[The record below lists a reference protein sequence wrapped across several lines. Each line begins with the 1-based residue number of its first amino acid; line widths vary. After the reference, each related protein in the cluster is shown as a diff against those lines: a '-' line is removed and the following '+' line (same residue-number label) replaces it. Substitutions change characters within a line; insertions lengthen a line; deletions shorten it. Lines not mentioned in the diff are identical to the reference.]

1 MGAAFCFI
9 TGPIYPRYV
18 RAGHVPARGVPA
30 MTEQIY
36 DQEGQRPRGYDG
48 VGMSLAA
55 ARQRLGLSRE
65 EVADRLRIR
74 SAFLEAIERGRFE
87 QLPGRTYAL
96 GFLRAYGEFL
106 GLDPDAVIEAYRRE
120 GIEGAQAS
128 PYQFRMPKAEHRT
141 PRIGLV
147 LVMLAVAVLAYAG
160 WRYAQ
165 EFGLGDLVGVPAVPD
180 RLAEL
185 VPPPKT
191 PEPAP
196 AATTT
201 DPAATPPAS
210 TQPEAP
216 PATTPPATTAMTPP
230 AAVPP
235 PAPGPAPAPATTAP
249 PAIEPTRPPAPAP
262 TPAPAA
268 EAPPPLPATGAV
280 YGGENADSRVV
291 IRAKADSW
299 VQVYGPGEEMLLSRI
314 LRAGD
319 SYKVP
324 NRADLRLT
332 TGNAGAL
339 EILIEGQALPPL
351 GAQGQ
356 VRRNIP
362 LDGERLRAAAANP
375 PPPPPPARRETP
387 TAATPALPTS
397 PQN

>member
-1 MGAAFCFI
+1 
-9 TGPIYPRYV
+9 
-18 RAGHVPARGVPA
+18 

-165 EFGLGDLVGVPAVPD
+165 EFGLGETLGIPAVPD

-185 VPPPKT
+185 VPPPK
-191 PEPAP
+191 PAEPAHTAP
-196 AATTT
+196 ADGTAATS
-201 DPAATPPAS
+201 A
-210 TQPEAP
+210 AP
-216 PATTPPATTAMTPP
+216 PSTAPDAASAATTPPAP
-230 AAVPP
+230 AAIA
-235 PAPGPAPAPATTAP
+235 PATTTPAATAPATTAP
-249 PAIEPTRPPAPAP
+249 PAIEPTRPPAPPPAP
-262 TPAPAA
+262 TA

-280 YGGENADSRVV
+280 YGGENGDSRVV

-299 VQVYGPGEEMLLSRI
+299 VQVFGPGEEMLLSRI

-324 NRADLRLT
+324 NRPDLRLT

-362 LDGERLRAAAANP
+362 LDGEKLKAAAANP
-375 PPPPPPARRETP
+375 PPPPAPARRETP
-387 TAATPALPTS
+387 SSSAAPALPAQ

>member
-1 MGAAFCFI
+1 
-9 TGPIYPRYV
+9 
-18 RAGHVPARGVPA
+18 

-36 DQEGQRPRGYDG
+36 DQEGHRPRGYDG

-106 GLDPDAVIEAYRRE
+106 GLDPDAVVEAYRRE
-120 GIEGAQAS
+120 GAEGAPGS
-128 PYQFRMPKAEHRT
+128 PYRFRMPKAEHRT

-165 EFGLGDLVGVPAVPD
+165 EFSLGDVAGVSAVPD

-185 VPPPKT
+185 VPPPK
-191 PEPAP
+191 PAEP
-196 AATTT
+196 TH
-201 DPAATPPAS
+201 PAS
-210 TQPEAP
+210 TDTAAGSGPAPTPP
-216 PATTPPATTAMTPP
+216 PAETSASTSTAMAPP
-230 AAVPP
+230 AAVPQP
-235 PAPGPAPAPATTAP
+235 SPSPAPATTAP
-249 PAIEPTRPPAPAP
+249 PAIEPTRPPAP
-262 TPAPAA
+262 TPSPPASI
-268 EAPPPLPATGAV
+268 EAPPPLPASGAI

-299 VQVYGPGEEMLLSRI
+299 VQVFGPGEEMLLSRI

-339 EILIEGQALPPL
+339 EILVEGQPLPPL

-362 LDGERLRAAAANP
+362 LDGEKLKAATATP
-375 PPPPPPARRETP
+375 PPAPPPARRETP
-387 TAATPALPTS
+387 SPAPALPAA

>member
-1 MGAAFCFI
+1 
-9 TGPIYPRYV
+9 
-18 RAGHVPARGVPA
+18 

-165 EFGLGDLVGVPAVPD
+165 EFGLGETLGIPAVPD

-185 VPPPKT
+185 VPPPKPVEPAHT
-191 PEPAP
+191 PPADGTAATSAATPPPDAATATATPPAVPSAP
-196 AATTT
+196 AATA
-201 DPAATPPAS
+201 PAATAPA
-210 TQPEAP
+210 
-216 PATTPPATTAMTPP
+216 
-230 AAVPP
+230 
-235 PAPGPAPAPATTAP
+235 APAPATTAP
-249 PAIEPTRPPAPAP
+249 PAIEPTRPAAPPPAS
-262 TPAPAA
+262 TA
-268 EAPPPLPATGAV
+268 EVPPPLPATGAV
-280 YGGENADSRVV
+280 YGGENGDSRVV

-299 VQVYGPGEEMLLSRI
+299 VQVFGPGEEMLLSRI

-324 NRADLRLT
+324 NRPDLRLT

-362 LDGERLRAAAANP
+362 LDGEKLKAAAANP
-375 PPPPPPARRETP
+375 PPPPAPARRETP
-387 TAATPALPTS
+387 SASSAAPALPVQ

>member
-1 MGAAFCFI
+1 
-9 TGPIYPRYV
+9 
-18 RAGHVPARGVPA
+18 

-74 SAFLEAIERGRFE
+74 STFLEAIERGRFE

-147 LVMLAVAVLAYAG
+147 LVMLAIAVLAYAG

-165 EFGLGDLVGVPAVPD
+165 EFGLGETLGIPAVPD

-185 VPPPKT
+185 VPPPK
-191 PEPAP
+191 PAEPTHAAP
-196 AATTT
+196 ADNA
-201 DPAATPPAS
+201 
-210 TQPEAP
+210 
-216 PATTPPATTAMTPP
+216 PATTAMTPSPAPEAAPATTTPSAGVSPTPP
-230 AAVPP
+230 AAPP
-235 PAPGPAPAPATTAP
+235 PAATTAPATTAP
-249 PAIEPTRPPAPAP
+249 PAIEPTRPSAPNPAP
-262 TPAPAA
+262 TA
-268 EAPPPLPATGAV
+268 ETPPPLPSTGAV
-280 YGGENADSRVV
+280 YGGENGDSRVV

-299 VQVYGPGEEMLLSRI
+299 VQVFGPGEEMLLSRI
-314 LRAGD
+314 LRTGD

-324 NRADLRLT
+324 NRPDLRLT

-362 LDGERLRAAAANP
+362 LDGEKLKAAAANP
-375 PPPPPPARRETP
+375 PPPPAPARRDPSSATSSS
-387 TAATPALPTS
+387 AAPALPAQ